1 MRTWNGT
8 KKSCIEALP
17 IAGDNMPP
25 PTISIVTPSFNQ
37 AQYLPECLE
46 SVLGQD
52 YPQMECLVID
62 GGSTDRSVEVLQ
74 EFGSRLAYWVSEP
87 DRGQAEAVN
96 KGWARARGD
105 VLGWINSDD
114 LLRPG
119 ALRQVATAYAT
130 HPQAAMIFGD
140 VEEVTASGRPV
151 RAKHMAGFSL
161 SSLLL
166 GKNMPQPGV
175 FVSRRTYG
183 KLGGLNESL
192 HYALDFDYFL
202 RTWLAFPAED
212 FHYVPAVLAASRLWP
227 KTKTHRA
234 GTRIGT
240 EYRSVLDATFA
251 RADLPA
257 EIQALKRCAYSRAVL
272 FKQARIYFGA
282 GDRLP
287 GLYWLFRSVLGE
299 PSWAEKAHMGRYGL
313 RCLLG
318 GGVEFE
324 D

>member
-1 MRTWNGT
+1 M
-8 KKSCIEALP
+8 KS
-17 IAGDNMPP
+17 

-37 AQYLPECLE
+37 AQYLPQCLE

-52 YPQMECLVID
+52 YPDLECLVID
-62 GGSTDRSVEVLQ
+62 GGSTDGSLEILRRV
-74 EFGSRLAYWVSEP
+74 GSRLAYWVSEP

-96 KGWARARGD
+96 KGWARARGE

-119 ALRQVATAYAT
+119 ALRQVAATYAS
-130 HPQAAMIFGD
+130 HPQAALIFGD
-140 VEEVTASGRPV
+140 VEEMNASGQPV

-161 SSLLL
+161 KSLLL

-175 FVSRRTYG
+175 FVSRRTYK

-202 RTWLAFPAED
+202 RTWLAFPPED
-212 FHYVPAVLAASRLWP
+212 FLYVPAVLAASRLWP
-227 KTKTHRA
+227 RTKTNQA
-234 GTRIGT
+234 GTRIGA
-240 EYRSVLDATFA
+240 EYRRVLDATFA
-251 RADLPA
+251 REDLPA
-257 EIQALKRCAYSRAVL
+257 EIQKLRTRAYSRAFL

-282 GDRLP
+282 GDRLR
-287 GLYWLFRSVLGE
+287 GLYWLSRSVLLE

-318 GGVEFE
+318 SGVRLE